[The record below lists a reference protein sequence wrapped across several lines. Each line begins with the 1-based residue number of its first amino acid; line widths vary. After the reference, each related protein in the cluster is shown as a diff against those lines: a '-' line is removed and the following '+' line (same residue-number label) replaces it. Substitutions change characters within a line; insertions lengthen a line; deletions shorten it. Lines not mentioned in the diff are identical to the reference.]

1 MGTESELRG
10 VRAVRSDEMRQFGR
24 LESELC
30 TAYLALSN
38 AAFYAKRLG
47 MTKMAGMLRN
57 CAEDVF
63 NAAHGEYDKETWK
76 GYEDDC
82 NEV

>member
-1 MGTESELRG
+1 MDREPERREL
-10 VRAVRSDEMRQFGR
+10 RAVRSDEIRRFGR

-38 AAFYAKRLG
+38 AAFYAKKLG
-47 MTKMAGMLRN
+47 MTKMAGMLRD

-63 NAAHGEYDKETWK
+63 NAAYGKYDKEKWK
-76 GYEDDC
+76 EYGGDRDEI
-82 NEV
+82 

>member
-1 MGTESELRG
+1 MDREPELRG
-10 VRAVRSDEMRQFGR
+10 ICAVRSDEMRQFGH

-47 MTKMAGMLRN
+47 MTKMAGMLRDH
-57 CAEDVF
+57 AEDVV
-63 NAAHGEYDKETWK
+63 NAKYGEYDKETWK
-76 GYEDDC
+76 RYEDDC